1 MESSRVGMG
10 MGMRMVIGMGMVIP
24 VASGPYARRF
34 SFLTTFTRS
43 CLSKR
48 SFLLRPKLKP
58 SPSIIIPHA
67 RSKNSIDVDDL
78 SVFRFTLGIVGFDES
93 YLPRIIGILFG
104 FLLVLNHVST
114 QTSVTAA
121 QLRSEFVGIFLVA
134 ISISIPYVGK
144 RLKGTN
150 VARQTILPVNCREV
164 FLIAE
169 CLSDVDKEDLAW
181 GSYALLRNT
190 LSMSLLIYHSEPL
203 CARGC
208 WDMPAEASKDD
219 IFTMLEHEIDQ
230 LGLSHVTETLYFP
243 NYVDRQGLGRVTKG
257 AASLLVQP
265 FNWRVSSNDN
275 TVHSGGFILLFSSVP
290 QAYGD
295 KDRAWVA
302 ALANKLKNIECMMEK

>member
-190 LSMSLLIYHSEPL
+190 LSMSLVCYYILFAMRINH
-203 CARGC
+203 G
-208 WDMPAEASKDD
+208 
-219 IFTMLEHEIDQ
+219 
-230 LGLSHVTETLYFP
+230 
-243 NYVDRQGLGRVTKG
+243 NN
-257 AASLLVQP
+257 SLLEE
-265 FNWRVSSNDN
+265 NLSSSLG
-275 TVHSGGFILLFSSVP
+275 TVATTTSFIILNHYV
-290 QAYGD
+290 
-295 KDRAWVA
+295 RVA
-302 ALANKLKNIECMMEK
+302 AGICQQKHQKMIYLLCWSMRLINWACHM

>member
-144 RLKGTN
+144 RLK
-150 VARQTILPVNCREV
+150 
-164 FLIAE
+164 
-169 CLSDVDKEDLAW
+169 
-181 GSYALLRNT
+181 
-190 LSMSLLIYHSEPL
+190 LIYHSEPL